1 MTNIDR
7 DIQLRALLKVASD
20 LEGAISLC
28 PYIEFED
35 VERLHDLMS
44 QVQEIL
50 QTIRNEAQ
58 D

>member
-1 MTNIDR
+1 MERLER

-20 LEGAISLC
+20 LESAMSLC

-35 VERLHDLMS
+35 VQRLHELMS

-50 QTIRNEAQ
+50 QRIRDEPP
-58 D
+58 

>member
-1 MTNIDR
+1 MTSFDR

-20 LEGAISLC
+20 LESAISLC

-35 VERLHDLMS
+35 VQRLHELMS

-58 D
+58 E